1 MKKIILLV
9 FLNAVFF
16 TVHCQKPEIVS
27 IKTEGDT
34 VMKFIVTTQSYGG
47 QYYPKHVLAI
57 WITDQNDV
65 FKRTLRLAG
74 GTYKVHLVKW
84 NQMSSGNTT
93 DAITGA
99 TLTSHQTHTAVWN
112 GKDKNGNILPDGN
125 YKVYIE
131 FTEDN
136 SAQPTKP
143 KGPWVAFPFTKG
155 VTENQNPSDVY
166 FTYNSQNKLVFKN
179 LTLQTFGT
187 SSIEQVLAGG
197 KVEIYP
203 NPVKDIL
210 QIRVSLPEAKN
221 LNVSI
226 FSIDG
231 KLVKQFSPQKF
242 ESGEHIFIWYPEV
255 ENIKSGIYFV
265 NIASDKKFVTY
276 KILKQ

>member
-1 MKKIILLV
+1 MKKIVLFILLS
-9 FLNAVFF
+9 ACFF
-16 TVHCQKPEIVS
+16 TVKSQKPEIVS
-27 IKTEGDT
+27 IKAEGDT
-34 VMKFIVTTQSYGG
+34 VMKFTVTTQSYGG
-47 QYYPKHVLAI
+47 QYNPNHVLAI

-112 GKDKNGNILPDGN
+112 GKDKNGNLLPDGS

-136 SAQPTKP
+136 SAQPAKP
-143 KGPWVAFPFTKG
+143 KGPWVAFSFTKG
-155 VTENQNPSDVY
+155 VNGTQNPSDVY
-166 FTYNSQNKLVFKN
+166 YTYNSQNKLVFKN
-179 LTLQTFGT
+179 LSLQTFGAT
-187 SSIEQVLAGG
+187 SIEQVLSGAN
-197 KVEIYP
+197 VEIYP

-210 QIRVSLPEAKN
+210 QIRISLPEEKK

-226 FSIDG
+226 FSVDG
-231 KLVKQFSPQKF
+231 KLVKQFSSQKF
-242 ESGEHIFIWYPEV
+242 ESGEHIFFWYPEA
-255 ENIKSGIYFV
+255 ENVKSGTYFV
-265 NIASDKKFVTY
+265 NIASDKNLFIY

>member
-1 MKKIILLV
+1 MRKIILLV
-9 FLNAVFF
+9 LLNALFF
-16 TVHCQKPEIVS
+16 TAKSQKPEIVS
-27 IKTEGDT
+27 IKAEGDT
-34 VMKFIVTTQSYGG
+34 VMRFTVTTQSYGG
-47 QYYPKHVLAI
+47 QYNPKHVMAI

-84 NQMSSGNTT
+84 NQMSSGNTI

-99 TLTSHQTHTAVWN
+99 TLTSHQSHTAIWN
-112 GKDKNGNILPDGN
+112 GKDKNGNLLPDGN

-143 KGPWVAFPFTKG
+143 DGPWVAFPFTKG
-155 VTENQNPSDVY
+155 VIETQNPSDVY

-179 LTLQTFGT
+179 LTLQTYGT
-187 SSIEQVLAGG
+187 TSVEQVLSGG

-210 QIRVSLPEAKN
+210 QIRISLPEAKN

-226 FSIDG
+226 FSVDG
-231 KLVKQFSPQKF
+231 KLVKQFSSQKY
-242 ESGEHIFIWYPEV
+242 ESGEHIFIWYPEA
-255 ENIKSGIYFV
+255 ENIKSGTYFV
-265 NIASDKKFVTY
+265 NIASGKKLFIY